1 MEDEIII
8 YQADEGTTRLEVKIE
23 EETVW
28 LNRQQISVLF
38 ERDIKTIGKHIAN
51 ILNEELKEILVVAK
65 FATTA
70 SDGKIYQVEYYNLD
84 LIISVGYRVKSTRGI
99 QFRIWANKVLKDYL
113 LKGYAVSQRFE
124 RIENDINYLKTK
136 IDEIDFQIHT
146 NLPTN
151 EGIFFEGQ
159 VFDAY
164 VFVTDLIRK
173 AQESIII
180 IDNYIDESVLLMLG
194 KRQKGVDVVIYSSTL
209 SKEAKL
215 DLKRYRSQ
223 YPDIQINQFSKSH
236 DRFIIIDRKT
246 IYHLGASLKDL
257 GKRWFAFS
265 ILNFEV
271 QDIINKLEENQP
283 KVLDNQAQDFVFEKV
298 SPLIKKS

>member
-1 MEDEIII
+1 MKDEIVI
-8 YQADEGTTRLEVKIE
+8 YQANEIPTRLEVIIE
-23 EETVW
+23 NETVW
-28 LNRQQISVLF
+28 LNMEQISLLF
-38 ERDIKTIGKHIAN
+38 GRDRTVINRHINNIFKEGELIK
-51 ILNEELKEILVVAK
+51 KEVCAI
-65 FATTA
+65 FAHTTQHGA
-70 SDGKIYQVEYYNLD
+70 IKEKSQTNNLD
-84 LIISVGYRVKSTRGI
+84 YFNLDVIISVGYRVKSKQGT

-124 RIENDINYLKTK
+124 RIENDVHYLKTK
-136 IDEIDFQIHT
+136 VEEFDFQIQT
-146 NLPTN
+146 NLPTK

-164 VFVTDLIRK
+164 IFVTDLFRK

-194 KRQKGVDVVIYSSTL
+194 KKQKGVEVVIYSSTL
-209 SKEAKL
+209 TKETKL
-215 DLKRYRSQ
+215 DLKKYRSQ
-223 YPDIQINQFSKSH
+223 YPDIQINQFTKSH

-271 QDIINKLEENQP
+271 QDIINKLEENQ
-283 KVLDNQAQDFVFEKV
+283 
-298 SPLIKKS
+298 IK